1 MSRKV
6 TEYQKK
12 EIVKMFDNGT
22 NIKDISKELN
32 FTIQTITRQLKL
44 LLGEDLYLEKKK
56 TFTEKCKSKEL
67 KNNAIDRNQAS
78 DINIS
83 KKVEFFSGNNI
94 NNNEQFAA
102 DHIGEHFSSDPL
114 FVELTPINHNFDE
127 DLRKEISTTPLKSF
141 DFPSIVYMV
150 IDKETELETKLLKE
164 YPDWQ
169 FLPKEDLDRESIELF
184 LDIKKAKRICKKEQK
199 VLKVPNT
206 DVFKIVAPILLS
218 RGISRIVLHDTLIS
232 L

>member
-1 MSRKV
+1 M
-6 TEYQKK
+6 
-12 EIVKMFDNGT
+12 
-22 NIKDISKELN
+22 
-32 FTIQTITRQLKL
+32 
-44 LLGEDLYLEKKK
+44 
-56 TFTEKCKSKEL
+56 
-67 KNNAIDRNQAS
+67 
-78 DINIS
+78 
-83 KKVEFFSGNNI
+83 EFFSGNNI
-94 NNNEQFAA
+94 NNNEKFAA

-127 DLRKEISTTPLKSF
+127 ELRKEISTTPLKSF

>member
-1 MSRKV
+1 
-6 TEYQKK
+6 
-12 EIVKMFDNGT
+12 
-22 NIKDISKELN
+22 
-32 FTIQTITRQLKL
+32 
-44 LLGEDLYLEKKK
+44 
-56 TFTEKCKSKEL
+56 
-67 KNNAIDRNQAS
+67 
-78 DINIS
+78 
-83 KKVEFFSGNNI
+83 
-94 NNNEQFAA
+94 
-102 DHIGEHFSSDPL
+102 
-114 FVELTPINHNFDE
+114 
-127 DLRKEISTTPLKSF
+127 
-141 DFPSIVYMV
+141 MV
-150 IDKETELETKLLKE
+150 IAKETELETKLLKE

>member
-6 TEYQKK
+6 TEFQKK
-12 EIVKMFDNGT
+12 EIVRMFDNGK
-22 NIKDISKELN
+22 NIKDISKEFN

-56 TFTEKCKSKEL
+56 TFTEKYESKEL
-67 KNNAIDRNQAS
+67 KNNTIDKNQDS

-83 KKVEFFSGNNI
+83 KKEELFSGNNI
-94 NNNEQFAA
+94 NNNEKFEA
-102 DHIGEHFSSDPL
+102 DNIGERFFSDPF

-127 DLRKEISTTPLKSF
+127 ESRKEISTTPLKSF
-141 DFPSIVYMV
+141 DFPAIVYMV
-150 IDKETELETKLLKE
+150 IAKETELETKLLKE

-218 RGISRIVLHDTLIS
+218 RGISRIVLVDTLIS

>member
-6 TEYQKK
+6 SESQKK
-12 EIVKMFDNGT
+12 EIVRMFDNGT
-22 NIKDISKELN
+22 NIKEISKELN

-44 LLGEDLYLEKKK
+44 LLGKDLYLEKKN
-56 TFTEKCKSKEL
+56 TFTEKCESKEL
-67 KNNAIDRNQAS
+67 KNITIDKNKDS

-83 KKVEFFSGNNI
+83 KRVEFFSGNNI
-94 NNNEQFAA
+94 NNNEKLAV
-102 DHIGEHFSSDPL
+102 DNIGERFSSDPL

-127 DLRKEISTTPLKSF
+127 ESRKEISTTPLKSF
-141 DFPSIVYMV
+141 DFPAIVYM
-150 IDKETELETKLLKE
+150 IIAKETELETKLLKE